1 MNPHQY
7 RTRFLLDLSKIFILP
22 SILLSICLRLAT
34 IDLGPSR
41 IPSYILFSIFIFAAR
56 VKLDTLKKR
65 RDAYQFNARPIPR
78 VVGKWPG
85 NVDIMLKMLKAFKA
99 AYIQEV
105 YLSLFEEYQ
114 CTTLNLRVLWSD
126 QVRHLLLNG
135 YHTEKDPPSSMPK
148 FVVACIAYPHICAPI
163 PIQQRNLLATCSKQF
178 D

>member
-7 RTRFLLDLSKIFILP
+7 RTRFLLDISKIFIVP
-22 SILLSICLRLAT
+22 TILLSICLRLAT
-34 IDLGPSR
+34 IDLGLSR
-41 IPSYILFSIFIFAAR
+41 IPSYILFGVFIFSAR
-56 VKLDTLKKR
+56 VQLDTLKKR
-65 RDAYQFNARPIPR
+65 RDAYQFNARPIPC

-126 QVRHLLLNG
+126 QVRYPLIDD
-135 YHTEKDPPSSMPK
+135 YHIEQNAASGINSMWR
-148 FVVACIAYPHICAPI
+148 A
-163 PIQQRNLLATCSKQF
+163 
-178 D
+178 